1 MWKLFCLSPSHPSP
15 LPRAITKGQGF
26 WDLQVIIIYQQ
37 LSDSP
42 SSLCFVL
49 ILANYYIRPHF
60 SGKQFYENSEDH
72 KIILKEAGVG
82 SETSQIWVDFYLELQ
97 GFRSLHS
104 PTIFFYYF
112 ISTSFC
118 LFNKFRDFLN
128 LSIKSTVFKICN
140 NQHTHGITL

>member
-1 MWKLFCLSPSHPSP
+1 MWKLFCLSPNPSPPPP

-26 WDLQVIIIYQQ
+26 WDLQVIYTSNLVTVHLPCVLF
-37 LSDSP
+37 LSWP
-42 SSLCFVL
+42 
-49 ILANYYIRPHF
+49 ITRPHF

-97 GFRSLHS
+97 GFHSLHS